1 MILVW
6 LQGSLCIAGLMCSTY
21 FPAFVTR
28 AKPFLTFASLLD
40 TCACV
45 GASLASNSDTARS
58 SIGAAVL
65 VPVRPLVTQWRL
77 LHTAIIFMCSRVPS
91 GDSLQHKTCSS
102 FWDGISH
109 NLYVWHYLLPMAA

>member
-1 MILVW
+1 MLIW

-58 SIGAAVL
+58 SLGAAVL
-65 VPVRPLVTQWRL
+65 VPVSPHDLLVAPAASCPYPHMLQ
-77 LHTAIIFMCSRVPS
+77 TAIRRQLPAQDLLLIRLPRWHQPWIWTP
-91 GDSLQHKTCSS
+91 GT
-102 FWDGISH
+102 IS
-109 NLYVWHYLLPMAA
+109 